1 MAGNREYKSDVFS
14 MLMEDKRNALQVYN
28 ALNNSDY
35 DDPEKIEIHTL
46 KKGVSLTVR
55 NDSAFVLNP
64 DLSIYEHQS
73 TVCPNMP
80 VRFLIYFTSIIEE
93 PLKKQ
98 NIYGKTLLSIPTPK
112 FVVFYNGLEEQP
124 EQYEMR
130 LSDAFKK
137 PTDKPDLELTCRVYN
152 INKGMNKEFL
162 AKCQVL
168 REYMIFVDYVRYYQ
182 QEEDE
187 DHLDVA
193 INRAIDRCIEENVL
207 KEFLIENRSEVVK
220 VTQLDYTF
228 ERQIE
233 LEREASEKRGEKRG
247 LQAGLK
253 EGREYALYDLVQDGI
268 CPIEVAA
275 QKLGCSES
283 EVERRMAEAGYK
295 IPETV

>member
-1 MAGNREYKSDVFS
+1 
-14 MLMEDKRNALQVYN
+14 
-28 ALNNSDY
+28 
-35 DDPEKIEIHTL
+35 
-46 KKGVSLTVR
+46 
-55 NDSAFVLNP
+55 
-64 DLSIYEHQS
+64 
-73 TVCPNMP
+73 MP

-93 PLKKQ
+93 SLKKQ
-98 NIYGKTLLSIPTPK
+98 NIYGNTLLSIPTPK
-112 FVVFYNGLEEQP
+112 FVVFYNGLDKQP

-130 LSDAFKK
+130 LSDAYKN

-152 INKGMNKEFL
+152 INKGMNKELL
-162 AKCQVL
+162 AKCQML

-233 LEREASEKRGEKRG
+233 LEREASEKKG
-247 LQAGLK
+247 LKEGREEGLKAGLK

-275 QKLGCSES
+275 KKLGCSES

-295 IPETV
+295 IPEMV

>member
-1 MAGNREYKSDVFS
+1 
-14 MLMEDKRNALQVYN
+14 
-28 ALNNSDY
+28 
-35 DDPEKIEIHTL
+35 
-46 KKGVSLTVR
+46 
-55 NDSAFVLNP
+55 
-64 DLSIYEHQS
+64 
-73 TVCPNMP
+73 
-80 VRFLIYFTSIIEE
+80 
-93 PLKKQ
+93 
-98 NIYGKTLLSIPTPK
+98 
-112 FVVFYNGLEEQP
+112 VVFYNGLEDQP

-137 PTDKPDLELTCRVYN
+137 STDKPDLELTCRVYN
-152 INKGMNKEFL
+152 INKGKNKEFL

-233 LEREASEKRGEKRG
+233 LERETVRRES
-247 LQAGLK
+247 LQEGRM
-253 EGREYALYDLVQDGI
+253 EGREASRKDIIRNMLNQGLGDEDVRRYTA
-268 CPIEVAA
+268 CE
-275 QKLGCSES
+275 QKIIDQVRAE
-283 EVERRMAEAGYK
+283 MACVK
-295 IPETV
+295 